1 MKTKKVTD
9 IQSQL
14 SETELSII
22 ESKPDKDVIK
32 EFVFALDDFSEKADI
47 KNPNAHRSYVYAL
60 CEKTEEGLVP
70 FYIGEGKGTRVWS
83 HEFETADQIKL
94 LEEELTEENRL
105 DELEERKQRLKEKI
119 KRIDEIK
126 NRNGKIVKYI
136 IKWGMTSKE
145 AFMAESALI
154 NLLQIGG
161 LNFDSNSNAILTNI
175 VKGHQSEAEKQ
186 TGTTA
191 ARTVEDFCEEFAKE
205 PLFFEELQKEN
216 VKALLIN
223 INSGYPE
230 CLKFDKGKGREKAIR
245 DTVCGNWSL
254 ADPNYLDKLGI
265 EYVFAT
271 VRARIVG
278 IYRIKEVGGK
288 KFHNMY
294 ECVGDNSEYP
304 RGEDTVPFRNG
315 DYEDAKIVVEVANR
329 KGKKPSQL
337 VLSDM
342 PSAFRERFIKE
353 KDPAAAFQ
361 KCLNRKYMILEDVPA
376 SDPNKSLFN
385 DYMYRRIIHTQEWVK
400 KRKLEKQKER
410 DKAIADGKT
419 KNLPDPEK
427 TTDNI
432 FGSGNPIR
440 YIER

>member
-1 MKTKKVTD
+1 MNTKKVKD
-9 IQSQL
+9 IQSEL
-14 SETELSII
+14 SKTELSII
-22 ESKPDKDVIK
+22 ESKADKAVIK
-32 EFVFALDDFSEKADI
+32 EFVFALDDFSEKADT
-47 KNPNAHRSYVYAL
+47 KKPTDHRSYVYAL
-60 CEKTEEGLVP
+60 CERIEEGLIP
-70 FYIGEGKGTRVWS
+70 FYIGEGKGARVWS
-83 HEFETADQIKL
+83 HEFETAEQIKL
-94 LEEELTEENRL
+94 LEEELTKENRL
-105 DELEERKQRLKEKI
+105 EELEERKQRLKEKI

-126 NRNGKIVKYI
+126 KRNGVIVKYI

-161 LNFDSNSNAILTNI
+161 LRFDSSSSAILTNI

-186 TGTTA
+186 TGTTE

-205 PLFFEELQKEN
+205 PLFFEELQKEK

-230 CLKFDKGKGREKAIR
+230 CLKFDKGQDREKAIR

-254 ADPNYLDKLGI
+254 ANPDNLDKLGV

-271 VRARIVG
+271 VHSRIVG

-294 ECVGDNSEYP
+294 ECVDDNSEYP
-304 RGEDTVPFRNG
+304 HGKGTVPFRNG
-315 DYEDAKIVVEVANR
+315 DYKGAEIIVEVANR
-329 KGKKPSQL
+329 KGKRPSQL
-337 VLSDM
+337 VLDDM
-342 PSAFRERFIKE
+342 PSEFKERFKNE
-353 KDPAAAFQ
+353 KDPEKAFRNS
-361 KCLNRKYMILEDVPA
+361 LDRKYMILEDVPA